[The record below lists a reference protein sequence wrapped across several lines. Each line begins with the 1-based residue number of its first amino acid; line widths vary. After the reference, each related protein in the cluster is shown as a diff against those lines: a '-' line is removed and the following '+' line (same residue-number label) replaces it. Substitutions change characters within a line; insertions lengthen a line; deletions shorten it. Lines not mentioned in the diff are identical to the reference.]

1 VPINQSRNS
10 REFIMSEKMKSEL
23 VSRRGVFGLFG
34 LAIASGV
41 AIPGMV
47 FTATDAEAR
56 VGNPASAVS
65 VAGANRRDRRD
76 DRRNKK
82 KKKK

>member
-1 VPINQSRNS
+1 
-10 REFIMSEKMKSEL
+10 MSETIKSL
-23 VSRRGVFGLFG
+23 TISRRGLFSLLG
-34 LAIASGV
+34 LAAVSSLV
-41 AIPGMV
+41 APAAVM
-47 FTATDAEAR
+47 TATDAEAR

-65 VAGANRRDRRD
+65 VAGVNRRNRRD

>member
-1 VPINQSRNS
+1 MKLKSPCRQEDMM
-10 REFIMSEKMKSEL
+10 RERFKSDFI
-23 VSRRGVFGLFG
+23 SRRSVFRLFGVGIASG
-34 LAIASGV
+34 LAI
-41 AIPGMV
+41 PGTILTV
-47 FTATDAEAR
+47 SETEAR